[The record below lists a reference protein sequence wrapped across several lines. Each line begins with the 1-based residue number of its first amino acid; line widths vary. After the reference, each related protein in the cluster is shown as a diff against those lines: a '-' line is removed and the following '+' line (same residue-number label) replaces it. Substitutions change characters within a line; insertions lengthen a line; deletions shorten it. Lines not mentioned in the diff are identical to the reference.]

1 MTVQTLRARHLQ
13 LLRQNRVADNLDQEV
28 RQLDGTDRYYTWSQV
43 AAEPVRA
50 RLDRLAAARLRP
62 DAYSTPRLCG
72 LQSVLDDQ
80 LPELFG
86 YSDELGWAVTTPFVT
101 GVFPTGTLHALS
113 RPIPGSGVLVLVD
126 SGMLDMVPDVLRI
139 MSVARPMFGEPPLLD
154 AQQTTSALAEVF
166 NAYLFGNGAVVA
178 RPLPQL
184 FGQRLELVE
193 HMARRATQ
201 FVVAHEMGHVLA
213 GHLVTSWRVTDP
225 NTPVGALDMQAVGW
239 QNEYE
244 ADLIAAKIMLVGLE
258 GLNAWELGVFEPYLV
273 GALLLVL
280 SLHEVIDLLARAAG
294 RVVPF
299 AGSHP
304 PPLQRIQTLV
314 DNLSEDLRSPRVL
327 DFAADLAT
335 WLEEQLNGVV
345 EWFRAVD
352 QVMGD

>member
-1 MTVQTLRARHLQ
+1 MTVEALRARHIQ
-13 LLRQNRVADNLDQEV
+13 LLRQSRVADTLDGGA

-43 AAEPVRA
+43 GAESVAA
-50 RLDRLAAARLRP
+50 RLDRLATVRLRP
-62 DAYSTPRLCG
+62 DAYSTAHLHA
-72 LQSVLDDQ
+72 LQNVLDDQ

-86 YSDELGWAVTTPFVT
+86 YSAELGWSVTTPFVT

-113 RPIPGSGVLVLVD
+113 RPVPGSGVLVLVD
-126 SGMLDMVPDVLRI
+126 SGLLDLIPDVLRI
-139 MSVARPMFGEPPLLD
+139 MSVARPMFGEAPLLD
-154 AQQTTSALAEVF
+154 AQQTCSALAEVF

-193 HMARRATQ
+193 HMSRRATQ

-213 GHLVTSWRVTDP
+213 GHLVTSWRLTDP

-244 ADLIAAKIMLVGLE
+244 ADLIGAKIMLVGLE
-258 GLNAWELGVFEPYLV
+258 GLTAWELGIFEPYLV
-273 GALLLVL
+273 GALLLLL
-280 SLHEVIDLLARAAG
+280 SLHEVVDLLARAAG

-314 DNLSEDLRSPRVL
+314 DNLSEHLRTPRVL
-327 DFAADLAT
+327 DLAADMAT
-335 WLEEQLNGVV
+335 WLEEQLGGVV

-352 QVMGD
+352 QVVDA